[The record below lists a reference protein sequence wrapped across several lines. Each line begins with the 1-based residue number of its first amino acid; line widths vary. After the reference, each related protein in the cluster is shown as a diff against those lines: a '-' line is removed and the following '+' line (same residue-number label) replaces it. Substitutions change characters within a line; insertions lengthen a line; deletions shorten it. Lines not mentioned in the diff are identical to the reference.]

1 MADLDGVVR
10 IGTEIDDSGF
20 KKGMQDLGKTA
31 ESNLSSTKKE
41 FKDVEKQADDLG
53 DALKDTAKDAD
64 KFSDGLKDAGKK
76 ASSFGDEMKK
86 AGNETSTFDNFL
98 KANLVAG
105 GISAFISGIGSAV
118 QESEEFTKALT
129 RLETNAQSVG
139 ANFDGIQENFKDFI
153 ALTGQADSSAEA
165 LSNLLQTG
173 FDDAGITQAVEAL
186 SGAVVKFPDTLNI
199 ESLADGLQETLA
211 TGAATGQF
219 AELLDRLG
227 IGAESFSAQLAGVTT
242 EAEKQQLVL
251 ETLSS
256 AGLNDLYEQYA
267 EANSATLEFNEAQ
280 AELNMAMSNFVQGT
294 LPLVAGGLGFLSE
307 NALRLSEAFKT
318 GGLSG
323 LLSEAQNIALEFAN
337 KIVENAPQLLNA
349 GFTIINNIIS
359 GVLQNQ
365 ATLFQ
370 KAPELVQKF
379 TQYLTQ
385 NMPTILQKGA
395 EIILNLANG
404 ILKNLPVL
412 MSALPQIINSIT
424 SFIID
429 NLPLILQ
436 TGARILYEIS
446 NGIINAIPTLIPLA
460 GDIVSALVNA
470 MLSLGGIIAQIGVDL
485 VKGVIH
491 GMLTMDSWLLGKLK
505 EWCGSVLKGVK
516 AFFGIQSPSKVMRDE
531 VGKMLVEGAVIGV
544 NSLAKKL
551 TNSLVAPVTAAK
563 KEIRNAGLAKDLSY
577 TLNQAKE
584 KALLEAKSYTEV
596 GDILTNEIQNGIE
609 ANKQSSIDAL
619 QTLLNDSV
627 EAMEEGEQKEQARQ
641 AAQEIVDSYSQAIE
655 EGANNAKQLVGDK
668 ISQITNEFQT
678 QYDDLISR
686 QQQLEENL
694 GGTYLFEIEDGE
706 VFIEDVQKSI
716 DTLNEYGDAIEQ
728 LKEKGASGAVLDELA
743 RLSPE
748 EGLQVANELLGMT
761 DEDFELLN
769 EKWAE
774 KQELAKQVAADFY
787 ADQLD
792 TLKTEFSD
800 KLMDELNTVPDDVYN
815 IGLDSVDGWIKG
827 LNQKLPDLQNKAR
840 ELARAAIDSMKAE
853 LGIASP
859 SKEGV
864 YIGEMM
870 NAGVAKGLD
879 NSSKQVEMSI
889 SKMGFFDTVKSMI
902 PQIQSAVYSSMAA
915 MTPAVAFAGT
925 GGRTETIQ
933 TINRNT
939 TQTVQ
944 IVADGAGIFDIVQ
957 KEGKRRG
964 SNFSKGGAIVV

>member
-64 KFSDGLKDAGKK
+64 KFSDGLKDAGKQTNNF
-76 ASSFGDEMKK
+76 ANEMKK
-86 AGNETSTFDNFL
+86 AGNETSTFGNFL

-129 RLETNAQSVG
+129 RLETNAKSVG
-139 ANFDGIQENFKDFI
+139 ADFGGIQENFKDFI

-227 IGAESFSAQLAGVTT
+227 IGAESFSSQLAGVTT
-242 EAEKQQLVL
+242 EAERQQLVL

-294 LPLVAGGLGFLSE
+294 LPLVAGGLGILSE

-365 ATLFQ
+365 ATFFQ

-379 TQYLTQ
+379 TQFLTQ
-385 NMPTILQKGA
+385 NLPTILQKGK
-395 EIILNLANG
+395 EIILNLALG
-404 ILKNLPVL
+404 IINNIPT
-412 MSALPQIINSIT
+412 MIAALPQIIRSIT
-424 SFIID
+424 GFIAD
-429 NLPLILQ
+429 NLPIILK
-436 TGARILYEIS
+436 TGLDILWAIIK
-446 NGIINAIPTLIPLA
+446 GIIGAIPDLVANLPEIISAIVEGLIGLL
-460 GDIVSALVNA
+460 GSIVDVGKDIVEGLWEGITNA
-470 MLSLGGIIAQIGVDL
+470 KD
-485 VKGVIH
+485 
-491 GMLTMDSWLLGKLK
+491 WLFKK
-505 EWCGSVLKGVK
+505 IEEWCDGILEEVK
-516 AFFGIQSPSKVMRDE
+516 AFFGIESPSKVMRDQ

-551 TNSLVAPVTAAK
+551 TNSIVAPVTAAK

-584 KALLEAKSYTEV
+584 KALLEAKNYTEI

-609 ANKQSSIDAL
+609 NNKQNSIDAL

-627 EAMEEGEQKEQARQ
+627 EAMQEGEQKEQARQ
-641 AAQEIVDSYSQAIE
+641 AAQEIVDSYTQTIE
-655 EGANNAKQLVGDK
+655 EASNNAKQLVGDK

-678 QYDDLISR
+678 QYDDLINR

-827 LNQKLPDLQNKAR
+827 LNQKLPDLENKAR
-840 ELARAAIDSMKAE
+840 ELARAAIDSMKSE

-859 SKEGV
+859 SKEGI

-879 NSSKQVEMSI
+879 NSSKEVEMSI